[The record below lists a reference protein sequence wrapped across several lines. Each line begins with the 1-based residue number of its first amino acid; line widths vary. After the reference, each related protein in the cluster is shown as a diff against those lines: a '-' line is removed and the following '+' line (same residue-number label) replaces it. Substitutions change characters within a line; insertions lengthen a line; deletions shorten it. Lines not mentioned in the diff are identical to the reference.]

1 MLKKTKDEHIKNMM
15 KELSEVKIST
25 KEGESP
31 YLVDY
36 LYGVSD
42 VEKEIKEYFE
52 SYFSS
57 EEEWILISRVLISRE
72 ILKKKEYHKISTGN
86 SEYFLMRDL
95 EDIIKF
101 KKYYEHK
108 IEHIL
113 SEVKEK
119 TEKVINK
126 YEKIINDSDL
136 FNEFKELTEAFLYA
150 RKIKDNSG
158 LITTNYH
165 LGEFM
170 KENKKSLGVGR
181 VAFYRKDLCIKDNNL
196 YYKWKKEYEGMNND
210 DK

>member
-101 KKYYEHK
+101 LDCQIKCNNVFRPR
-108 IEHIL
+108 IL
-113 SEVKEK
+113 LGAFSSLSTSLVCCL
-119 TEKVINK
+119 
-126 YEKIINDSDL
+126 SHRPLDL
-136 FNEFKELTEAFLYA
+136 ILFSLTF
-150 RKIKDNSG
+150 
-158 LITTNYH
+158 
-165 LGEFM
+165 
-170 KENKKSLGVGR
+170 
-181 VAFYRKDLCIKDNNL
+181 
-196 YYKWKKEYEGMNND
+196 
-210 DK
+210 